1 MKRIIGIIGVAT
13 LICCGLPALGADFN
27 GDGYDDIAV
36 FRESSGLWAVRNITR
51 DYFGTNGDIPV
62 PGNYTT
68 TGRDQI
74 AVYRPSTGMWAVQGG
89 GRYYFGSGTD
99 QPLTGGGG
107 KSFWQYSIATGDLYY
122 FDGNIGI
129 GVANPSAP
137 LMISEN
143 STTTSP
149 QMILYEQGTDDY
161 ARLTFR
167 LAASSDFF
175 TIAGKPKNNVA
186 EARMHI
192 FYNETGNIISFA
204 GNGNVG
210 IGNDNPD
217 QLLRMESSGGGYY
230 DAGTNQWVGGSSRVS
245 KRDIKP
251 NEMNLKRI
259 LDSVDIVNYRFKDQ
273 VAADPEAPYHIG
285 FIAEDTPELLSGE
298 KRDGLATGDCIGLL
312 LGVVKEQQTQ
322 IERLSREVEAIKSR
336 DQGGRI

>member
-1 MKRIIGIIGVAT
+1 MQRMIGIIGIVT
-13 LICCGLPALGADFN
+13 VICCSLPALSADFN

-36 FRESSGLWAVRNITR
+36 FRGSSGLWAVRNITR
-51 DYFGTNGDIPV
+51 TYFGANGDIPV
-62 PGNYTT
+62 PGNYFTAAQ
-68 TGRDQI
+68 DQI
-74 AVYRPSTGMWAVQGG
+74 AVYRPSTGMWAINGI
-89 GRYYFGSGTD
+89 GRYYFGSGGD
-99 QPLTGGGG
+99 QPVTGGGG
-107 KSFWQYSIATGDLYY
+107 RSFWHRSIASGDLFY

-137 LMISEN
+137 LMISED

-149 QMILYEQGTDDY
+149 QMILYEQGNDDY

-175 TIAGKPKNNVA
+175 TIAGKPKNTVA

-192 FYNETGNIISFA
+192 FYNKTGNIMTFA

-210 IGNDNPD
+210 IDNDNPGY
-217 QLLRMESSGGGYY
+217 LLTMGASGGYY
-230 DAGTNQWVGGSSRVS
+230 NAATKQWVGGSSRVS

-251 NEMNLKRI
+251 NEMNLKGI
-259 LDSVDIVNYRFKDQ
+259 LDSFDVVNYRFKDQ

-298 KRDGLATGDCIGLL
+298 NRDGLATGDCIGLL
-312 LGVVKEQQTQ
+312 LGVVKEQQAQ
-322 IERLSREVEAIKSR
+322 IERLSREVEMMKNR
-336 DQGGRI
+336 EGRGSI